1 MREYV
6 GWNHVREYLDVGG
19 IMLSL
24 LVVGIYNVISEKREI
39 YTPGEEVDCA
49 GELGAGLYMPN
60 IKYCQI
66 SGRDNF
72 L

>member
-6 GWNHVREYLDVGG
+6 GWNHVREKIWDG

-49 GELGAGLYMPN
+49 GELGAGLYMLN